1 MAAELPCLVGDWDRN
16 RTTVTHSVGLRI
28 PTLLVEGLGEAEPAS
43 LLNETLRYGQAV
55 GLLVQRVAIDIDP
68 QALRPAL
75 LKLLN
80 DPQRLAALGIAGRQR
95 VTQHYSWPVVMK
107 QWRQLLDRITQ
118 LRWQAHI
125 KSKTISRLLPHWLPR
140 WPRPTPPLTAQNCRA
155 TLQGHC

>member
-16 RTTVTHSVGLRI
+16 RNTVTHSVGLRI
-28 PTLLVEGLGEAEPAS
+28 LTRIVEGLGEAESAS

-55 GLLVQRVAIDIDP
+55 GLLVQRVAIDP

-80 DPQRLAALGIAGRQR
+80 DPQRLAALGTAGRQR

-125 KSKTISRLLPHWLPR
+125 KSKTISRLLPH
-140 WPRPTPPLTAQNCRA
+140 
-155 TLQGHC
+155 